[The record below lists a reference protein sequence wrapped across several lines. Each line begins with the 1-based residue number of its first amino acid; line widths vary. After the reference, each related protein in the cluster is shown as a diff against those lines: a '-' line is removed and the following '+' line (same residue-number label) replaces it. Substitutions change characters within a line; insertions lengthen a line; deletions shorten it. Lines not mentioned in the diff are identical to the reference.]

1 MSTSQLN
8 SLSSTSTRPLLNPL
22 IHPTAIVHPDA
33 DLHPTVQVGAYA
45 TVGAKVK
52 IGADTVVG
60 SHAVIDGWTEIGER
74 NRIFPGAAI
83 GLDPQDLK
91 YDGSLTL
98 VKIGDDNLIRE
109 YVTINRA
116 TRTGEATIIGNGN
129 LLMAYVHVAHNC
141 VIQNQVVIANG
152 VALAGHVQIES
163 RATIGGIVGIHQ
175 FVHIGRLAMV
185 GGMSRIERD
194 VPPFMLVEG
203 NPSRV
208 RSLNQV
214 GLKRAGIDTADDGK
228 TLQTLKKAFRILYRS
243 GLTINQALEELELL
257 PDNESLQHLRQFL
270 QLSQGENRR
279 GSIPGKKG
287 KRNKKDDD

>member
-1 MSTSQLN
+1 LFQRQSISP
-8 SLSSTSTRPLLNPL
+8 SSDASLLNPL

-33 DLHPTVQVGAYA
+33 NLHPTVQVGAYA

-52 IGADTVVG
+52 VGADTVIGPHV
-60 SHAVIDGWTEIGER
+60 VIDGWTEIGAR

-91 YDGSLTL
+91 YNGDVTL
-98 VKIGDDNLIRE
+98 VQIGDDNLIRE

-116 TRTGEATIIGNGN
+116 TRAGEATVIGNGN

-141 VIQNQVVIANG
+141 VIENQIVIANG
-152 VALAGHVQIES
+152 VALAGHVHIES

-214 GLKRAGIDTADDGK
+214 GLKRAGLTDDDDGK

-243 GLTINQALEELELL
+243 GSTINQALEQLELL
-257 PDNESLQHLRQFL
+257 PDSEPLQHLRQFL
-270 QLSQGENRR
+270 RLSHTESRR
-279 GSIPGKKG
+279 GSIPGKKV
-287 KRNKKDDD
+287 KRDKRDDD

>member
-1 MSTSQLN
+1 MSSFQLN
-8 SLSSTSTRPLLNPL
+8 PLSFHSDASLLNPL

-33 DLHPTVQVGAYA
+33 NLHPTVQVGAYA

-52 IGADTVVG
+52 IGADTVIGPHV
-60 SHAVIDGWTEIGER
+60 VIDGWTEIGAR

-98 VKIGDDNLIRE
+98 VQIGDDNLIRE

-116 TRTGEATIIGNGN
+116 TRTGEATVIGNGN

-141 VIQNQVVIANG
+141 VIQNQVVIANS
-152 VALAGHVQIES
+152 VALAGHVHIES

-214 GLKRAGIDTADDGK
+214 GLKRAGLDAADNGK

-243 GLTINQALEELELL
+243 GLTISQALEQLELL
-257 PDNESLQHLRQFL
+257 PDNEPLQHLRQFL
-270 QLSQGENRR
+270 QRSQADNRR
-279 GSIPGKKG
+279 GSIPGKKV
-287 KRNKKDDD
+287 KRDKKDDD